1 MDRAGLPDVETEIVV
16 ETEIQA
22 QDCRRA
28 GNITSNQTL
37 EAIKMQLNPRSAQN
51 LPGRA
56 TLRRIIFRTG
66 LCLAIAAAALLSMQA
81 PLHAQTESGTLTGTV
96 ADSAAAVVPGATVTV
111 MNTATGETRK
121 TVTNGSGVFSI
132 PALPPG
138 PYTVDAAA
146 KGFEGD
152 TTTVT
157 LSVGQVLN
165 INFGLK
171 VGSASEKVVVVA
183 NESTGLETEDH
194 DLNSTM
200 DAATMENT
208 PSQSSYRNG
217 TFYAQTTQAGVEPGS
232 TLGYSNIGSN
242 VSQYNQQSN
251 QLFIAGQGFWSTSY
265 LLDGVV
271 DMSYFDQTATVNEP
285 IEATQQ
291 VEIIRNSA
299 NARYDGANTLNA
311 ITKSG
316 TETFHGRAY
325 DYVQNNQMN
334 ARGWSAGPLG
344 ELRYNLYGADGGWK
358 IPFTKN
364 KAFVFVAYEGYRQ
377 IAAAFFQTY
386 VPTAAERGGDFSGD
400 LTAGAVSSQP
410 PTVIFDPTSYATNC
424 PAGNCSGPNV
434 LTQWAYNGHPNV
446 INPAVISPL
455 YTKFLNLAYPLPNG
469 LESAANAANDNYGS
483 KNSRTRYQHDDW
495 LYRGDYNISEKDH
508 LFGAYDT
515 NNPDIIRPE
524 DWDNGANTAPGES
537 ATGSGLLDTAE
548 HNQLYGTDIY
558 LEESH
563 VLSSTFVNTARV
575 GYARS
580 INGQQFDMIDNG
592 TDYFT
597 YFGLTGL
604 NPAPTVWGLPG
615 LGIGGAYSGISG
627 SPLGEHQNMYE
638 YIDEINLLR
647 GKHSIFFGAEIDVI
661 DYNAYWYS
669 GSPNG
674 SLSASGQYTYN
685 GCNSTCPTGTTNTA
699 AAAWQNPS
707 TFLVTGTPSTTVNG
721 TKFGLMPSANVLADW
736 LLGDYS
742 GTGATA
748 GAQIGHFHQH
758 NIMPYIQD
766 DWRVKPKLTVNL
778 GMRYDYYSPVL
789 EAQGHAGILNPSTGQ
804 FSVGTYNANRFNFSP
819 RAGFAYA
826 LNDKTSIHAGGGLY
840 YYQFSYFDL
849 TNMMNNPFYVTGL
862 SAAQTTAN
870 PVVWPTSAATAS
882 NPNIPGSSKGQA
894 EILTLADAEA
904 LWTAMPAPTGV
915 FVPGSSTFA
924 QNMPTSYSEQWN
936 LAVQRTFGRDYL
948 LTVDYLG
955 SANHHIFTY
964 SNINL
969 AALSATGTSAT
980 ANINARRP
988 YQSVQGNIEQYHKWG
1003 SSHYDGL
1010 EVQMKKSFTNGL
1022 EFNANYVWGKSMDY
1036 QDSDHKATGEMGNN
1050 PQIDYGRSDFMQKY
1064 VIKLSGV
1071 YELPIGKGKML
1082 LNNGKWWENQ
1092 LGGWR
1097 FSGLMGIRAGMPYN
1111 TTASDNSNTGGGIQN
1126 RATQTC
1132 NGNSGTNF
1140 VPHAANAL
1148 ATYFNTACYSVPT
1161 TNVFG
1166 NEMRN
1171 DLNGPKNTNLDLAA
1185 FKEFEL
1191 WENLKFQWRTDAF
1204 DSLNHP
1210 LPGMPN
1216 QSCCT
1221 GTFGEITSK
1230 GNSRTIQLSAK
1241 VLW

>member
-1 MDRAGLPDVETEIVV
+1 
-16 ETEIQA
+16 
-22 QDCRRA
+22 
-28 GNITSNQTL
+28 
-37 EAIKMQLNPRSAQN
+37 MQLHPRSAQD
-51 LPGRA
+51 LPGIA
-56 TLRRIIFRTG
+56 TLRGIIFRIG

-111 MNTATGETRK
+111 MNTATGEIRK

-138 PYTVDAAA
+138 PYTVDATA
-146 KGFEGD
+146 KGFEDD
-152 TTTVT
+152 TSAVT

-165 INFGLK
+165 INFSLK
-171 VGSASEKVVVVA
+171 VGSASEKIVVVA
-183 NESTGLETEDH
+183 NQSTGLETEDH
-194 DLNSTM
+194 DLNVTM

-232 TLGYSNIGSN
+232 TLGYSNINSN

-265 LLDGVV
+265 LLDGVI

-291 VEIIRNSA
+291 VEIVRNSA

-316 TETFHGRAY
+316 TETFHGRVY

-344 ELRYNLYGADGGWK
+344 ELRYNLYGVDGGWK

-364 KAFVFVAYEGYRQ
+364 KLFAFVAYEGYRQ

-386 VPTAAERGGDFSGD
+386 VPTTAERGGDFSAD
-400 LTAGAVSSQP
+400 LNAGAVSSQP
-410 PTVIFDPTSYATNC
+410 PTVIFDPTSYAANC
-424 PAGNCSGPNV
+424 PAGNCSGPTV

-469 LESAANAANDNYGS
+469 LESAANAASDNYGS
-483 KNSRTRYQHDDW
+483 KNSRTRYTHDDW
-495 LYRGDYNISEKDH
+495 LGRADYNMSEKDH

-515 NNPDIIRPE
+515 NNPNIIRPE

-537 ATGSGLLDTAE
+537 ATGSPLLDTAE
-548 HNQLYGTDIY
+548 QNQLFGTDIY

-563 VLSSTFVNTARV
+563 VLSPTFVNTARV

-580 INGQQFDMIDNG
+580 VNGQQFNMIDNG

-674 SLSASGQYTYN
+674 SLSGSGQYTYN
-685 GCNSTCPTGTTNTA
+685 GCNSTCPTGTTNTS

-742 GTGATA
+742 GTGANA
-748 GAQIGHFHQH
+748 GSQIGHFHQH

-766 DWRVKPKLTVNL
+766 DWRIKPKVTINL

-789 EAQGHAGILNPSTGQ
+789 EAQGHAGILNPVTGQ
-804 FSVGTYNANRFNFSP
+804 FSVGTYNSNRFNFSP
-819 RAGFAYA
+819 RVGAAYA
-826 LNDKTSIHAGGGLY
+826 LNDKTVIHGGGGIY
-840 YYQFSYFDL
+840 YYQFSYYDL

-915 FVPGSSTFA
+915 FVPGSSTFS
-924 QNMPTSYSEQWN
+924 QSMPTSYSEQWN
-936 LAVQRTFGRDYL
+936 LAVQRTFGKDYL
-948 LTVDYLG
+948 LTVDYIG

-980 ANINARRP
+980 ANINLRRP
-988 YQSVQGNIEQYHKWG
+988 YQSIQGNIEQYHKWG

-1022 EFNANYVWGKSMDY
+1022 EFNANYVWGKSMDF

-1097 FSGLMGIRAGMPYN
+1097 FSGLLGIRAGQPYN
-1111 TTASDNSNTGGGIQN
+1111 TAAADNSNTGGGIQN
-1126 RATQTC
+1126 RATATC
-1132 NGNSGTNF
+1132 NGNSGKSNF

-1148 ATYFNTACYSVPT
+1148 QTYFNTACYSVPT

-1166 NEMRN
+1166 NERRN
-1171 DLNGPKNTNLDLAA
+1171 DLNGPQNTNLDLAA
-1185 FKEFEL
+1185 FKEFQL

-1210 LPGMPN
+1210 LPGEPN
-1216 QSCCT
+1216 TTCCS
-1221 GTFGEITSK
+1221 GSFGEITSK
-1230 GNSRTIQLSAK
+1230 GNARTIQLSAK

>member
-1 MDRAGLPDVETEIVV
+1 
-16 ETEIQA
+16 
-22 QDCRRA
+22 
-28 GNITSNQTL
+28 
-37 EAIKMQLNPRSAQN
+37 MQVIPGSAQN
-51 LPGRA
+51 LPGSA
-56 TLRRIIFRTG
+56 PLRGRIFRAG
-66 LCLAIAAAALLSMQA
+66 LCLAIALAALLYMRA
-81 PLHAQTESGTLTGTV
+81 PLHAQTESGTVTGV
-96 ADSAAAVVPGATVTV
+96 VSDPAGAVVPNAEVTV
-111 MNTATGETRK
+111 KNTATGEIRK
-121 TVTNGSGVFSI
+121 TVTNASGVFSI

-138 PYTVDAAA
+138 PYAIDAQA
-146 KGFEGD
+146 KGFEQD
-152 TTTVT
+152 TSSLT

-165 INFGLK
+165 INFSLK
-171 VGSASEKVVVVA
+171 VGSASEHIEVVA
-183 NESTGLETEDH
+183 NQSTGLETEDH
-194 DLNSTM
+194 DVN
-200 DAATMENT
+200 ATMEAETMENL
-208 PSQSSYRNG
+208 PEQSGYRNA

-232 TLGYSNIGSN
+232 TLGYSNINSN

-251 QLFIAGQGFWSTSY
+251 QLFIAGQGFWSSSY
-265 LLDGVV
+265 LLDGVI
-271 DMSYFDQTATVNEP
+271 DMSYFDQTATVNTP
-285 IEATQQ
+285 VDATQQ

-316 TETFHGRAY
+316 TETIHGSAY

-344 ELRYNLYGADGGWK
+344 ELRYNLFGADAGWK
-358 IPFTKN
+358 IPFTKD
-364 KAFVFVAYEGYRQ
+364 KLFFYVSYEGFRQ

-386 VPTAAERGGDFSGD
+386 VPTAAERGGDFSAD
-400 LTAGAVSSQP
+400 LAGGAVSSQP
-410 PTVIFDPTSYATNC
+410 PTVIYDPTSYTTNC
-424 PAGNCSGPNV
+424 PAGGCSGPNV
-434 LTQWAYNGHPNV
+434 LTQISYNGHPNV
-446 INPAVISPL
+446 INPALISPL

-469 LESAANAANDNYGS
+469 LESAANAASDNYGS
-483 KNSRTRYQHDDW
+483 KNSRTKFTHDDW
-495 LYRGDYNISEKDH
+495 LGRADYNLSEKDH

-524 DWDNGANTAPGES
+524 DWDNGTNTAPGES
-537 ATGSGLLDTAE
+537 ATGGQLLDTAE

-563 VLSSTFVNTARV
+563 VVSPTFVNTARV

-580 INGQQFDMIDNG
+580 VNGQQFDMIDNG
-592 TDYFT
+592 TNYFT

-604 NPAPTVWGLPG
+604 NPAATVWGLPG
-615 LGIGGAYSGISG
+615 LGIGGNYSGISG

-647 GKHSIFFGAEIDVI
+647 GKHSIFFGAEIDVV
-661 DYNAYWYS
+661 DYNAYWYN

-674 SLSASGQYTYN
+674 SLGSSGQYTYN
-685 GCNSTCPTGTTNTA
+685 GCNSSCLNVTAQNT

-721 TKFGLMPSANVLADW
+721 TKIGLMPSANVLADW

-742 GTGATA
+742 STNATA

-766 DWRVKPKLTVNL
+766 DWRVMPKLTLNL
-778 GMRYDYYSPVL
+778 GMRYDYYSPPL
-789 EAQGHAGILNPSTGQ
+789 EANGHAGILNPSTGT
-804 FSVGTYNANRFNFSP
+804 FSVESYNPNRFNFSP
-819 RAGFAYA
+819 RVGAAYA
-826 LNDKTSIHAGGGLY
+826 LNEKTAIHGGGGIY

-849 TNMMNNPFYVTGL
+849 TNMMNNPFYNTGL
-862 SAAQTTAN
+862 NATQTQTN
-870 PVVWPTSAATAS
+870 PVVWPTNSVTPS
-882 NPNIPGSSKGQA
+882 NPNIPGSSKGQL
-894 EILTLADAEA
+894 EILNLADAEA
-904 LWTAMPAPTGV
+904 LWAAMPAPTGV
-915 FVPGSSTFA
+915 FVPGSSTFT
-924 QNMPTSYSEQWN
+924 QSMPTSYSEQWN

-948 LTVDYLG
+948 LTVDYIG
-955 SANHHIFTY
+955 SSNHHIFNY
-964 SNINL
+964 SNINQ

-980 ANINARRP
+980 ANVNARRP
-988 YQSVQGNIEQYHKWG
+988 FQSIPGNIEQYHKWG

-1022 EFNANYVWGKSMDY
+1022 QFNANYVWGKSMDF

-1071 YELPIGKGKML
+1071 YELPIGKGKWL
-1082 LNNGKWWENQ
+1082 LSSGKWWENE
-1092 LGGWR
+1092 LGGWK
-1097 FSGLMGIRAGMPYN
+1097 FSGLLAIRAGQPFN

-1126 RATQTC
+1126 RATATC
-1132 NGNSGTNF
+1132 NGNGGKSNF

-1166 NEMRN
+1166 NERRN
-1171 DLNGPKNTNLDLAA
+1171 DLNGPQNTNLDLAA
-1185 FKEFEL
+1185 FKEFEI

-1204 DSLNHP
+1204 DALNHP
-1210 LPGMPN
+1210 LPGEPN
-1216 QSCCT
+1216 TSCCS
-1221 GTFGEITSK
+1221 GSFGEITSK

-1241 VLW
+1241 FLW

>member
-1 MDRAGLPDVETEIVV
+1 
-16 ETEIQA
+16 
-22 QDCRRA
+22 
-28 GNITSNQTL
+28 
-37 EAIKMQLNPRSAQN
+37 MQFQSRSAQN
-51 LPGRA
+51 LPGGT
-56 TLRRIIFRTG
+56 TLRAIIFRIG
-66 LCLAIAAAALLSMQA
+66 LSLAIAATALLSMQA

-96 ADSAAAVVPGATVTV
+96 ADPGGAVVPGANVTV
-111 MNTATGETRK
+111 VNTATGDTRK
-121 TVTNGSGVFSI
+121 TVANGSGIFSI

-138 PYTVDAAA
+138 PYTIDVEL
-146 KGFEGD
+146 KGFEGA
-152 TTTVT
+152 TSTLT

-165 INFGLK
+165 INFNLK
-171 VGSASEKVVVVA
+171 VGSDTQKVEVVA
-183 NESTGLETEDH
+183 NQSTGLETEDH
-194 DLNSTM
+194 DLNSTL

-208 PSQSSYRNG
+208 PSQSSYRNA

-232 TLGYSNIGSN
+232 TLGYSNINSN

-334 ARGWSAGPLG
+334 ARGWAAGPLG

-386 VPTAAERGGDFSGD
+386 VPTAAERGGDFSAD
-400 LTAGAVSSQP
+400 LVAGAVSSQP
-410 PTVIFDPTSYATNC
+410 PTVIYDPTTYN
-424 PAGNCSGPNV
+424 PANGVGTTGAGPNV

-446 INPAVISPL
+446 INPAMISPL

-469 LESAANAANDNYGS
+469 LESAANVANDNYGS

-537 ATGSGLLDTAE
+537 ASGGALLDTAE

-563 VLSSTFVNTARV
+563 VLSPTFVNTARV

-592 TDYFT
+592 TNYFT

-661 DYNAYWYS
+661 DYNAYWYN

-685 GCNSTCPTGTTNTA
+685 GCNSTCSNVTTQNA

-707 TFLVTGTPSTTVNG
+707 TFLVTGTPSTTVG
-721 TKFGLMPSANVLADW
+721 TKAIALMPSANVLADW

-748 GAQIGHFHQH
+748 GSQIGHFHQH
-758 NIMPYIQD
+758 NLMPYIQD
-766 DWRVKPKLTVNL
+766 DWRVAPRLTLNL
-778 GMRYDYYSPVL
+778 GMRYDYYSPVS
-789 EAQGHAGILNPSTGQ
+789 EAQGHAGILNPTTGK
-804 FSVGTYNANRFNFSP
+804 FSVATYNPNRFNFSP
-819 RAGFAYA
+819 RFGAAFA
-826 LNDKTSIHAGGGLY
+826 LNDKTAIHGGGGLY

-870 PVVWPTSAATAS
+870 PVVWPTASTTAS

-894 EILTLADAEA
+894 EILTLADSEA
-904 LWTAMPAPTGV
+904 LWAAMPAPTGV
-915 FVPGSSTFA
+915 FVPGSSTFS
-924 QNMPTSYSEQWN
+924 QSMPTSYSEQWN

-948 LTVDYLG
+948 LTVDYIG

-969 AALSATGTSAT
+969 AALSATGANAT

-988 YQSVQGNIEQYHKWG
+988 YQSIQGNIEQYHKWG

-1022 EFNANYVWGKSMDY
+1022 EFNANYVWGKSMDN

-1064 VIKLSGV
+1064 VIKLSSV
-1071 YELPIGKGKML
+1071 YELPIGQGKWL
-1082 LNNGKWWENQ
+1082 LHDGKWWQNQ

-1097 FSGLMGIRAGMPYN
+1097 FSGYLAIRAGQPYN
-1111 TTASDNSNTGGGIQN
+1111 TTGPDNSNTGGGIQN

-1132 NGNSGTNF
+1132 NGNSGKSNF
-1140 VPHAANAL
+1140 VPHAANVL
-1148 ATYFNTACYSVPT
+1148 QTYFNTACYSTPA

-1166 NEMRN
+1166 SERRN
-1171 DLNGPKNTNLDLAA
+1171 DLNGPQNTNLDLAA
-1185 FKEFEL
+1185 FKEFQL

-1204 DSLNHP
+1204 DALNHP
-1210 LPGMPN
+1210 LPGEPN
-1216 QSCCT
+1216 VSCCT
-1221 GTFGEITSK
+1221 GSFGEITSK
-1230 GNSRTIQLSAK
+1230 SNSRTIQLSAK

>member
-1 MDRAGLPDVETEIVV
+1 M
-16 ETEIQA
+16 
-22 QDCRRA
+22 
-28 GNITSNQTL
+28 
-37 EAIKMQLNPRSAQN
+37 MQLNPRSAQT
-51 LPGRA
+51 LPGFAGLSGR
-56 TLRRIIFRTG
+56 IFRAG
-66 LCLAIAAAALLSMQA
+66 AFLAIAATLLFIQT
-81 PLHAQTESGTLTGTV
+81 PLHAQTASGTLTGV
-96 ADSAAAVVPGATVTV
+96 VSDAGGAVVPGASIIAK
-111 MNTATGETRK
+111 NTATGETRK
-121 TVTNGSGVFSI
+121 SVTNGSGVFSI

-138 PYTVDAAA
+138 PYTVDADA

-152 TTTVT
+152 TSAVT

-165 INFGLK
+165 INFSLK
-171 VGSASEKVVVVA
+171 VGSASEKIVVVA

-194 DLNSTM
+194 ELDTTI

-232 TLGYSNIGSN
+232 TLGYSNINSN

-265 LLDGVV
+265 LLDGVI

-291 VEIIRNSA
+291 VEIVRNSA

-325 DYVQNNQMN
+325 DYFQNNQMN
-334 ARGWSAGPLG
+334 ARGWAAGPLG

-364 KAFVFVAYEGYRQ
+364 KLFLFVAYEGYRQ
-377 IAAAFFQTY
+377 IQAAFLQAY
-386 VPTAAERGGDFSGD
+386 VPTQAERNGDFSAD
-400 LTAGAVSSQP
+400 LAGGAVSTQP
-410 PTVIFDPTSYATNC
+410 PTVIFDPTTYATNC
-424 PAGNCSGPNV
+424 PGGGCSGATV
-434 LTQWAYNGHPNV
+434 LNQWAYNGHPNT

-469 LESAANAANDNYGS
+469 LNTTVGDNYGS
-483 KNSRTRYQHDDW
+483 KNSRTRFTHDDW
-495 LYRGDYNISEKDH
+495 LYRGDYNMSEKDH
-508 LFGAYDT
+508 MFGAYDT
-515 NNPDIIRPE
+515 NNPNIIRPE
-524 DWDNGANTAPGES
+524 DWDNGANTASGES
-537 ATGSGLLDTAE
+537 ATSSPLLDTAE
-548 HNQLYGTDIY
+548 QNQLFGTDIY
-558 LEESH
+558 FEESH
-563 VLSSTFVNTARV
+563 VLSPTFVNTARV

-580 INGQQFDMIDNG
+580 VNGQQFNMIANG
-592 TDYFT
+592 TDYLT

-604 NPAPTVWGLPG
+604 NPSPAVWGLPG
-615 LGIGGAYSGISG
+615 LGIGGNYSGISG

-647 GKHSIFFGAEIDVI
+647 GKHSIYFGAEVDVI
-661 DYNAYWYS
+661 DYNAFWYN

-685 GCNSTCPTGTTNTA
+685 GCNATCPSGTTNTA

-707 TFLVTGTPSTTVNG
+707 TFLVTGTPSTTVG
-721 TKFGLMPSANVLADW
+721 STKFSLMPSANVLADW

-748 GAQIGHFHQH
+748 GAQVGHFHQH

-766 DWRVKPKLTVNL
+766 DWRVLPKLTINM
-778 GMRYDYYSPVL
+778 GMRYDYYSPVS
-789 EAQGHAGILNPSTGQ
+789 EEQGHAGILNPVTGQ
-804 FSVGTYNANRFNFSP
+804 FSVETYNPNRFNFSP
-819 RAGFAYA
+819 RLGAAYA
-826 LNDKTSIHAGGGLY
+826 LNDKTAIHAGGGLY
-840 YYQFSYFDL
+840 YYQFGYYDL

-862 SAAQTTAN
+862 SAAQTTAV
-870 PVVWPTSAATAS
+870 PVVWPTSATTAS
-882 NPNIPGSSKGQA
+882 NPNVPGSAKGQA
-894 EILTLADAEA
+894 EILNLADAEA
-904 LWTAMPAPTGV
+904 LWAAMPPPTGI
-915 FVPGSSTFA
+915 FVPGSSTFS

-948 LTVDYLG
+948 LTVDYVG
-955 SANHHIFTY
+955 SSNHHIFNY

-969 AALSATGTSAT
+969 AALSPTGTNAT

-1022 EFNANYVWGKSMDY
+1022 EFNANYVWGKSMDF

-1064 VIKLSGV
+1064 VIKLSGI
-1071 YELPIGKGKML
+1071 YELPIGKGKWL
-1082 LNNGKWWENQ
+1082 LNSGKWWENE

-1097 FSGLMGIRAGMPYN
+1097 FSGLLAIRAGMPFN

-1126 RATQTC
+1126 RATATC
-1132 NGNSGTNF
+1132 NGNSGKTNF
-1140 VPHAANAL
+1140 IPKASNAL
-1148 ATYFNTACYSVPT
+1148 QPYVNTSCYSVPT

-1166 NEMRN
+1166 SERRN
-1171 DLNGPKNTNLDLAA
+1171 DLNGPQNTNLDLAA
-1185 FKEFEL
+1185 FKEFQI
-1191 WENLKFQWRTDAF
+1191 WDNLKFQWRTDAF
-1204 DSLNHP
+1204 DALNHP
-1210 LPGMPN
+1210 LPGEPN
-1216 QSCCT
+1216 TSCCS

-1230 GNSRTIQLSAK
+1230 GNARSIQLSAK
-1241 VLW
+1241 FLW